1 MWVRLG
7 WVITMKMM
15 FLAMGGL
22 ALLFASSTAGSGQT
36 KAAATG
42 APATADTYV
51 DENSTDPA
59 PLKMRDVDGV
69 VRGLGGDAMSRVS
82 VSLFTEQGH
91 ALIGSVVSDRDGKF
105 RFGKVDKGLYR
116 IIARVD
122 GLCTANI
129 PILVESSL
137 LAHRKV
143 VITMRAKDIDTCS
156 YGMAK

>member
-1 MWVRLG
+1 
-7 WVITMKMM
+7 MKMM

-22 ALLFASSTAGSGQT
+22 AVLFSAGTAGPGQT
-36 KAAATG
+36 AATTTG
-42 APATADTYV
+42 APAAAAPYAN
-51 DENSTDPA
+51 ENSTDPA
-59 PLKMRDVDGV
+59 PLKLRDVDGV
-69 VRGLGGDAMSRVS
+69 VRDLGGDAMSRAS

-91 ALIGSVVSDRDGKF
+91 ALIGTVVSDRDGKF

-116 IIARVD
+116 IVARIE

-137 LAHRKV
+137 LAHRRV